1 MFAYPDAQRYRLGSN
16 YAQLTPN
23 RPIAPVYAPY
33 IRDGLTATKN
43 YGSDPN
49 YVRSTLSPGVTSQ
62 SITAQ
67 ITHHERIAAN
77 ALLGLNEIPVDDEDY
92 VQPRDLWRNVFDEA
106 EKEKFVTN
114 VVGSMA
120 GVPTPLREAVVA
132 MFSRVD
138 GEIGQRMMAKI
149 KEDSVRL

>member
-1 MFAYPDAQRYRLGSN
+1 
-16 YAQLTPN
+16 
-23 RPIAPVYAPY
+23 
-33 IRDGLTATKN
+33 
-43 YGSDPN
+43 
-49 YVRSTLSPGVTSQ
+49 
-62 SITAQ
+62 
-67 ITHHERIAAN
+67 
-77 ALLGLNEIPVDDEDY
+77 LLGLNEIPVDDEDY

-106 EKEKFVTN
+106 EKGKFVTN

-132 MFSRVD
+132 MFSKVD